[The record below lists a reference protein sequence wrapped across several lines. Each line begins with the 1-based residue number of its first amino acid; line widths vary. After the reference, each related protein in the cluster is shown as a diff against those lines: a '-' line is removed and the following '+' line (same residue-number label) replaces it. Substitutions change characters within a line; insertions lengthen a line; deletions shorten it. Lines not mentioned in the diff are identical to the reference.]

1 MNYTYILPILTLLT
15 MSSVSAATPVEVGE
29 GKGDGTPL
37 LSSTSSFP
45 VPTGGIAV
53 RASRAGSTAST
64 PRSVGG
70 ASSFTVTSSGSVE
83 SLPVLPDDPSFDDMV
98 EYATALL
105 KQYQTLKSKR
115 STTNQQVR
123 EYLQSQIS
131 KLEAVSGAVVREPGV
146 KQSLRVVLE
155 TSISKIVHM
164 YQELEERSTV
174 LAREN
179 AELAEVRDRALSRT
193 NALTGQVGDLTG
205 DVERLTA
212 ELDAARRAAT
222 EARRPASPDI
232 ERGRVSYHTIDGRDD
247 GYTQLDDDG
256 AGAATG
262 DAGTALLGKGKKKET
277 KKEDGCCCAVM

>member
-1 MNYTYILPILTLLT
+1 

-29 GKGDGTPL
+29 GKGDSTSL

-45 VPTGGIAV
+45 VQPGGIAV

-83 SLPVLPDDPSFDDMV
+83 SLPVLKDDPSFDDVV
-98 EYATALL
+98 EYASALL
-105 KQYQTLKSKR
+105 KQYQTLRSKR
-115 STTNQQVR
+115 STTNHQVR
-123 EYLQSQIS
+123 EYLQNQIA

-146 KQSLRVVLE
+146 SQSLRVVLE
-155 TSISKIVHM
+155 LSISKIVHM
-164 YQELEERSTV
+164 YQELE
-174 LAREN
+174 REN

-193 NALTGQVGDLTG
+193 NALTEQVRD
-205 DVERLTA
+205 LTA

-247 GYTQLDDDG
+247 GYTQLDDGG

-262 DAGTALLGKGKKKET
+262 DARTALLDKGKKKKGKGAEES
-277 KKEDGCCCAVM
+277 KKDQSCPGCVMM